1 MKIRTIPK
9 GFESF
14 GSRLPRNVELKDNGL
29 YIFTLIHI
37 YIYFNILL
45 SYLNSGH

>member
-1 MKIRTIPK
+1 MRRIKIPQYVSAQKCRGAYARGGAYLLDTM
-9 GFESF
+9 
-14 GSRLPRNVELKDNGL
+14 V
-29 YIFTLIHI
+29 IHI